1 VRIVHAVRSDSFA
14 GVEQYVALVATELQ
28 RRGHEVRVIG
38 GDEGQMSRRLA
49 SDVRHVPAES
59 TADVATALLQCVG
72 ADLVHVHMS
81 AAELAAIATRARL
94 RAPIVT
100 TRHFAG
106 PRGSGP
112 WAGAMRALARHT
124 ITRQVAISEFVRDHV
139 DGKAIVVA
147 NGVLDQPAGAFPR
160 EPCLL
165 VLSRLAP
172 EKDVAT
178 AVRGFA
184 DSGLADK
191 GWRLIIVGRGS
202 AEASVR
208 RVIAESGIPSSGVG
222 LRGFV
227 DDVDPLLLRASAL
240 VAPAAAEPF
249 GLAVVEA
256 MARATPVLAARGGAH
271 VETVGPDGRLFTP
284 GSAEELAGLMRSL
297 ADDPAAAQK
306 YGRELQDRQRGL
318 FGISRH
324 VDGLEAIYRDVLG

>member
-1 VRIVHAVRSDSFA
+1 VRIVQAVRSDSFA
-14 GVEQYVALVATELQ
+14 GVEQYVALVASELG
-28 RRGHEVRVIG
+28 RRGHQVRVIG
-38 GDEGQMSRRLA
+38 GDAEHMARRL
-49 SDVRHVPAES
+49 PAEVHHAPAAS
-59 TADVATALLQCVG
+59 TLDVARALRRCSG

-81 AAELAAIATRARL
+81 AAEVAAIATRLRL
-94 RAPIVT
+94 GAPIVT
-100 TRHFAG
+100 TRHFAT

-112 WAGAMRALARHT
+112 WARPLRCLAGA
-124 ITRQVAISEFVRDHV
+124 IIDRQVAVSDFVRSRI
-139 DGKAIVVA
+139 DGTATVVPS
-147 NGVLDQPAGAFPR
+147 GVTPQAAGAYPR
-160 EPCLL
+160 DPYLL
-165 VLSRLAP
+165 VVSRLAP

-184 DSGLADK
+184 RSMLADD
-191 GWRLIIVGRGS
+191 GWRLVVIGRGS
-202 AEASVR
+202 LETALREEAAR
-208 RVIAESGIPSSGVG
+208 AAIPEGSIE
-222 LRGFV
+222 LLGFV
-227 DDVDPLLLRASAL
+227 DDLASHMSRAAAL
-240 VAPAAAEPF
+240 VATCSQDAF

-271 VETVGPDGRLFTP
+271 PETVGPDGRLFTP